1 MKEANLS
8 FLESVIDPNGNIDV
22 GLLERYMEQIP
33 EKALQLGIKVV
44 LAFLVLV
51 IGMKVIKWVR
61 KILRKALTK
70 GNADIGVIQF
80 LDALV
85 RFSLIAVLILLVA
98 SGFGLETTSIITV
111 LGSAGIAIGLAIQG
125 SLSNFAG
132 GVLILL
138 LKPFKVGDYIKE
150 DTKGNEGTVIEIS
163 LFYTKLRTYD
173 EKIIVLPNGNL
184 ANNSLT
190 NVTGQELR
198 KLEIKVGISYEAD
211 IKKAKE
217 ILLSLAEK
225 EESVLKDKEKKV
237 FVDQLADSSVILGLR
252 CYVSSD
258 DYWEAKWKLTE
269 DIKYAFDQNDIG
281 IPFQQMDIHIKNE

>member
-269 DIKYAFDQNDIG
+269 DIKYAFDQND
-281 IPFQQMDIHIKNE
+281 FSC

>member
-281 IPFQQMDIHIKNE
+281 IPFQQLDIHIKNE

>member
-44 LAFLVLV
+44 LSFLVLV

-281 IPFQQMDIHIKNE
+281 IPFQQLDIHIKNE